1 MHNSMPE
8 RSRMVER
15 RKFERYDLAVP
26 VKIETLARTAKKKK
40 ISLKTANVCAGGAYF
55 HTDLAL
61 TEGTKVQ
68 LDLLLS
74 YDSLRTFQSPRNARI
89 RILGTVTR
97 SRQDGMAIRFSDEY
111 VIAPIAARVS
121 NIG

>member
-1 MHNSMPE
+1 
-8 RSRMVER
+8 MVER

-26 VKIETLARTAKKKK
+26 VKIETLARTAKKRK

-55 HTDLAL
+55 RTDAAL
-61 TEGTKVQ
+61 TEGTKVR

-74 YDSLRTFQSPRNARI
+74 YDSLGTARSSRSTRI

-97 SRQDGMAIRFSDEY
+97 SQQGGMAIRFSEDY
-111 VIAPIAARVS
+111 VIAPIANRVS
-121 NIG
+121 GIA

>member
-1 MHNSMPE
+1 
-8 RSRMVER
+8 MVER
-15 RKFERYDLAVP
+15 RKFERYELAVP

-74 YDSLRTFQSPRNARI
+74 YDSLRTFRSPRNARI

-97 SRQDGMAIRFSDEY
+97 SLRDGMAIRFSEDY
-111 VIAPIAARVS
+111 VIAPIAARTS
-121 NIG
+121 EAS

>member
-1 MHNSMPE
+1 MPE
-8 RSRMVER
+8 YARMVER
-15 RKFERYDLAVP
+15 RKFERYDLVVP
-26 VKIETLARTAKKKK
+26 VKIETLARTAKKRK

-55 HTDLAL
+55 RTDTAL

-74 YDSLRTFQSPRNARI
+74 YDSLRTFRSPKSARI

-97 SRQDGMAIRFSDEY
+97 SQQDGMAIRFSDDY
-111 VIAPIAARVS
+111 VIAPIATRIS

>member
-1 MHNSMPE
+1 
-8 RSRMVER
+8 MVER

-55 HTDLAL
+55 HTDTAL

-68 LDLLLS
+68 LDLMLS
-74 YDSLRTFQSPRNARI
+74 YDSLRVFPSPRNARI

-97 SRQDGMAIRFSDEY
+97 SRQDGMAIRFSDDY
-111 VIAPIAARVS
+111 VIAPIASRIS

>member
-8 RSRMVER
+8 RSRMIER

>member
-1 MHNSMPE
+1 
-8 RSRMVER
+8 MVER

-26 VKIETLARTAKKKK
+26 VKIEPLARTAKKKK

-55 HTDLAL
+55 HTDTAL

-68 LDLLLS
+68 IDLMLS
-74 YDSLRTFQSPRNARI
+74 YAGLGALPRPRNARI

-97 SRQDGMAIRFSDEY
+97 SRQDGMAIRFSDDY
-111 VIAPIAARVS
+111 VIAPIASRIS